1 MLAAVP
7 QIDSRQC
14 TPGNLGYVCLWQSR
28 EKRKKIAATRPEDI
42 GMSAELTL
50 LLVQHGDA
58 VSKDVDPERP
68 LSDQG
73 HCDVAALADFLR
85 RAGVRVEHVWHSGK
99 RRAEQTAVTLAKAV
113 MPADDVE
120 AVFGI
125 EPNDD
130 VEAFAATLADQ
141 NQHICLVGHL
151 PFLARLTSLLL
162 TGHVDRE
169 LVMYRP
175 GSVLCLE
182 RTLAGSWHLNWM
194 VRPELLVQPA
204 GPETARGDNE

>member
-1 MLAAVP
+1 LCLAVAGK
-7 QIDSRQC
+7 
-14 TPGNLGYVCLWQSR
+14 TG
-28 EKRKKIAATRPEDI
+28 KKTAPTRPEDI
-42 GMSAELTL
+42 GMSAEMTL

-175 GSVLCLE
+175 GSVVCLE